1 MESEK
6 EPTRLLELEPRL
18 LALFLFIA
26 IPFTLVGALFILGS
40 VRTEINQT
48 IGKHLAEV
56 AVDTASHM
64 DSFILHNITS
74 VSVLAATPELIRAA
88 TAANRQY
95 SNDLTL
101 VERLLREKDRD
112 WQDAKGKNALA
123 GEIVGRPVSSFLR
136 RVASVSPAYRE
147 IFLTDRYGAVVAA
160 TNPTTDYFQADE
172 AWWQQAFAEGESGAI
187 FLGNVRF
194 DPSAGTYALEVA
206 VPVRG
211 PEGET
216 PTEVVG
222 LLKTLVDADDLA
234 SVLGSVRMGQSGR
247 AVLVDASD
255 GAVITGEDP
264 GEAPRRSYLGLVQL
278 QEAMAQGRSSFVSRG
293 ADGQVWLSG
302 FSRMPEPSPS
312 PELDWYVV
320 VEQLREEAQAPIQT
334 ATRHLLT
341 FFGGMV
347 LTVVL
352 FSLYLHFKLVR
363 PIRQVDLREEMDR
376 A

>member
-1 MESEK
+1 
-6 EPTRLLELEPRL
+6 
-18 LALFLFIA
+18 
-26 IPFTLVGALFILGS
+26 
-40 VRTEINQT
+40 
-48 IGKHLAEV
+48 
-56 AVDTASHM
+56 
-64 DSFILHNITS
+64 
-74 VSVLAATPELIRAA
+74 
-88 TAANRQY
+88 
-95 SNDLTL
+95 
-101 VERLLREKDRD
+101 
-112 WQDAKGKNALA
+112 
-123 GEIVGRPVSSFLR
+123 
-136 RVASVSPAYRE
+136 
-147 IFLTDRYGAVVAA
+147 
-160 TNPTTDYFQADE
+160 
-172 AWWQQAFAEGESGAI
+172 
-187 FLGNVRF
+187 
-194 DPSAGTYALEVA
+194 
-206 VPVRG
+206 
-211 PEGET
+211 
-216 PTEVVG
+216 
-222 LLKTLVDADDLA
+222 
-234 SVLGSVRMGQSGR
+234 MGQSGR